1 MGFNS
6 DTQQYFLQSRLNG
19 QLQVEM
25 PQAIIKTEKITLC
38 SCWQFFYLAANVD
51 FMKLDQLMHFTMVF
65 QMISQTGEMHKKSS
79 RRAEK
84 GCASEST
91 RL

>member
-1 MGFNS
+1 MVS
-6 DTQQYFLQSRLNG
+6 CKLKCHK
-19 QLQVEM
+19 QLL
-25 PQAIIKTEKITLC
+25 KLRKSLC
-38 SCWQFFYLAANVD
+38 VHVGSFFYLAANVD

-65 QMISQTGEMHKKSS
+65 QMISQTGGMHKRSS